1 MAARSTTCRP
11 YTSTE
16 GKHPLAGP
24 CYFVRPRLLAEG
36 VMTLYT
42 REQKATDKKTLP
54 LKSENIP
61 DELKVRPQWVVWKAV
76 WRAESEK
83 LDKVPYSA
91 ESDRKA
97 SSTDLLTWSTFENAS
112 EALEAGEYSGL
123 GYVFSSGDPYTGID
137 LDNCVER
144 ETGEIR
150 QWALEVVRYFDSYT
164 ELSVTGTGLHI
175 IVKGEVP
182 NRRKAEIEVYSSK
195 RFFTMTGHVLGA
207 GGD

>member
-1 MAARSTTCRP
+1 
-11 YTSTE
+11 
-16 GKHPLAGP
+16 
-24 CYFVRPRLLAEG
+24 
-36 VMTLYT
+36 MTLYT
-42 REQKATDKKTLP
+42 REQKATDKKILP

-61 DELKVRPQWVVWKAV
+61 DELKVRPQWVVWKTV
-76 WRAESEK
+76 WRAQSEK

-97 SSTDLLTWSTFENAS
+97 SSTDLLTWSTFENAC

-123 GYVFSSGDPYTGID
+123 GFVFSSGDPYTGID
-137 LDNCVER
+137 LDNCVEQ
-144 ETGEIR
+144 ETGQIK
-150 QWALEVVRYFDSYT
+150 QWALEIIQYFDSYT
-164 ELSVTGTGLHI
+164 ELSATAMGVHI

>member
-1 MAARSTTCRP
+1 MAVPSTTCRP
-11 YTSTE
+11 CTSTE
-16 GKHPLAGP
+16 GKRPVAGP
-24 CYFVRPRLLAEG
+24 GRLRPRPLTEG

-42 REQKATDKKTLP
+42 REQKATDKKILP

-61 DELKVRPQWVVWKAV
+61 DELKVRPQWVAWKAV
-76 WRAESEK
+76 CRAQSEK

-91 ESDRKA
+91 ESGCKA

-123 GYVFSSGDPYTGID
+123 GFVFSSGDPYTGID

-182 NRRKAEIEVYSSK
+182 NRRKAKIEVYSSK
-195 RFFTMTGHVLGA
+195 RFFTMTGHLLGA